1 MTMFD
6 PEVERRKRIK
16 EYAIEHRMDLE
27 KAEKKMN
34 EEERRKREAKRK
46 KEAERSRKA
55 QKLYRDRHGEDL
67 KKARR
72 VANALM
78 ALRKKEY
85 YDGEGRHRRG
95 WGLDTERAILDV
107 VRRLSEFLTKE
118 ERESLLKEFTPEA
131 ELQRAKKR
139 ETAEKDWAAYQRREK
154 KKREAAMRKI
164 EGKPS
169 KRKGA

>member
-1 MTMFD
+1 
-6 PEVERRKRIK
+6 VERRKRIK

-34 EEERRKREAKRK
+34 EEERRKSEAKRK

-55 QKLYRDRHGEDL
+55 QKLYRERHGEDL

-85 YDGEGRHRRG
+85 YNGEGRHRRG
-95 WGLDTERAILDV
+95 WGLNTKDAILDV

-139 ETAEKDWAAYQRREK
+139 EAAAKEWAAFERKRK
-154 KKREAAMRKI
+154 KQQEAAMRKI
-164 EGKPS
+164 EGKG
-169 KRKGA
+169 KGA